1 MIADSVR
8 NRFIKY
14 QTLDKNISNFI
25 FDHFKGEFSAIKL
38 SVSIFEQ
45 TAVYRIYIFSRESIR
60 LPEIQ
65 YPVFGI

>member
-25 FDHFKGEFSAIKL
+25 FDHFKEEFSAIKL

-45 TAVYRIYIFSRESIR
+45 TAVYRIYIFSGESIR

-65 YPVFGI
+65 YQVFGI